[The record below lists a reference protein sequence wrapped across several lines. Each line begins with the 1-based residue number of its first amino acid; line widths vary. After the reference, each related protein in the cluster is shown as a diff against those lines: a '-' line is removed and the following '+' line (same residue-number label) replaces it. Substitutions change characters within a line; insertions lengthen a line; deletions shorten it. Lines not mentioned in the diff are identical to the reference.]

1 MAHWVLLFVLLDLV
15 GCAIEGT
22 ASLAVFWQRWVR
34 TTHSLPYIT
43 YQGFVLFS
51 FHLSS
56 KEHCLLAIYFPW
68 DRSRTSAS
76 SCYWTSWWH
85 PKRQTYWR
93 PYFWKQK
100 KRQGE
105 LTEERSHCQGLT
117 WLVVF
122 KTNLMISN
130 YCTCYHTW
138 LSPHSGFGVV
148 LRAFHFTL

>member
-1 MAHWVLLFVLLDLV
+1 MTHGVLLSVLLDLV

-22 ASLAVFWQRWVR
+22 ASLSSFLTKVGENHPQFALY
-34 TTHSLPYIT
+34 HLP
-43 YQGFVLFS
+43 GFCALLL
-51 FHLSS
+51 HPSS
-56 KEHCLLAIYFPW
+56 KEHCLLAIHFPW

-76 SCYWTSWWH
+76 SCYRTSWWH

-117 WLVVF
+117 WLAVF

-148 LRAFHFTL
+148 LRASISLL